1 MVWLPKGQGRAAV
14 AIAAV
19 LILGVFFRFYGLG
32 HKLLWHDELATRVF
46 AAGYTVEEWKAA
58 LYTGEIFDV
67 SEVQKYQRHNPSR
80 SVAEATRDL
89 AENDPQHPP
98 LYYVLTRIWVTLFG
112 DGLGTLRALS
122 AWVSLLCLGGM
133 YWLSREL
140 FDSPRAAWMS
150 VALLSLSPFF
160 VLYAQEAREYAL
172 WTLLILLSNAG
183 LLWAIRRTEKGEPA
197 PRVARAWAF
206 YGLMTVVSLYTSFTT
221 ASVILT
227 QLLYLLF
234 RERLRFRRV
243 GRLAFVTLA
252 VSALCFVPWV
262 ITLLR
267 HFDAFQISMR
277 WSKEII
283 IPVSALWRILGHNF
297 SRTIVDFWPEL
308 ETPLSLSVMGLAV
321 ALILAALVFMAR
333 RAPRSTALL
342 ALLLVVFPIGML
354 LVPDLLFGGI
364 RSISM
369 RYLTPAWLGV
379 LLALG
384 YFLGTIS
391 PPKLG
396 SGLGALV
403 LVISLLSTAHNAPEA
418 AVWTK
423 ATSVSLPQVAAAVN
437 RTPNALIVGNFERHN
452 PGNLMA
458 LSTLLRP
465 GTKMQFLD
473 VKKEERWALPRNF
486 SAVYLLSPIPDY
498 MQAMEQREGVRAEK
512 LVEDHFLDLW
522 EIHTSTAAG
531 SGGSGARSA
540 PAETAPPG

>member
-197 PRVARAWAF
+197 
-206 YGLMTVVSLYTSFTT
+206 
-221 ASVILT
+221 
-227 QLLYLLF
+227 
-234 RERLRFRRV
+234 LR
-243 GRLAFVTLA
+243 G
-252 VSALCFVPWV
+252 
-262 ITLLR
+262 
-267 HFDAFQISMR
+267 
-277 WSKEII
+277 
-283 IPVSALWRILGHNF
+283 
-297 SRTIVDFWPEL
+297 
-308 ETPLSLSVMGLAV
+308 
-321 ALILAALVFMAR
+321 
-333 RAPRSTALL
+333 
-342 ALLLVVFPIGML
+342 
-354 LVPDLLFGGI
+354 
-364 RSISM
+364 
-369 RYLTPAWLGV
+369 
-379 LLALG
+379 
-384 YFLGTIS
+384 
-391 PPKLG
+391 
-396 SGLGALV
+396 
-403 LVISLLSTAHNAPEA
+403 
-418 AVWTK
+418 
-423 ATSVSLPQVAAAVN
+423 
-437 RTPNALIVGNFERHN
+437 
-452 PGNLMA
+452 
-458 LSTLLRP
+458 
-465 GTKMQFLD
+465 
-473 VKKEERWALPRNF
+473 
-486 SAVYLLSPIPDY
+486 
-498 MQAMEQREGVRAEK
+498 
-512 LVEDHFLDLW
+512 ED
-522 EIHTSTAAG
+522 G
-531 SGGSGARSA
+531 
-540 PAETAPPG
+540 

>member
-1 MVWLPKGQGRAAV
+1 MVWVPKGQGRAAL
-14 AIAAV
+14 AIAVV
-19 LILGVFFRFYGLG
+19 LILGLIFRFYGLG
-32 HKLLWHDELATRVF
+32 QKLLWHDELATRVF

-67 SEVQKYQRHNPSR
+67 AEVQKYQRHNPSR

-98 LYYVLTRIWVTLFG
+98 LYYVLTRIWVSLFG
-112 DGLGTLRALS
+112 DGLATLRALS
-122 AWVSLLCLGGM
+122 ACVSLLCWFGM
-133 YWLSREL
+133 FWLSREL
-140 FDSPRAAWMS
+140 FGSPRVAWMS

-183 LLWAIRRTEKGEPA
+183 LMRAIRLTEAGEPLA
-197 PRVARAWAF
+197 RVVRAWSF
-206 YGLMTVVSLYTSFTT
+206 YGLVTVVSLYTSFTT

-227 QLLYLLF
+227 QLLYLLY

-243 GRLAFVTLA
+243 GQLAFVTLA
-252 VSALCFVPWV
+252 VSALCFLPWV

-283 IPVSALWRILGHNF
+283 IPVSALLRILGHNF

-308 ETPLSLSVMGLAV
+308 EDPLSFAVMGLAV
-321 ALILAALVFMAR
+321 ALILAALAFVAR
-333 RAPRSTALL
+333 RAPRSSSAL
-342 ALLLVVFPIGML
+342 ALLLVLFPVGML
-354 LVPDLLFGGI
+354 LIPDLLFGGI

-384 YFLGTIS
+384 YFFGAAAPAARLRA
-391 PPKLG
+391 
-396 SGLGALV
+396 GLGATALLV
-403 LVISLLSTAHNAPEA
+403 SLLSTAHNAPVV

-423 ATSVSLPQVAAAVN
+423 ATSVSLPQVAERVN
-437 RTPNALIVGNFERHN
+437 RTPNALLVGNFERHN

-458 LSTLLRP
+458 LSVLLRP
-465 GTKMQFLD
+465 ETKMQFLD
-473 VKKEERWALPRNF
+473 VKKEERWVLPRNF

-498 MQAMEQREGVRAEK
+498 MQAMEKREGARAEK

-522 EIHTSTAAG
+522 QIHTST
-531 SGGSGARSA
+531 R
-540 PAETAPPG
+540 AETGD